1 MKNFNFPGNQ
11 NEEALLNE
19 LASLLRS
26 GRKIEAIKVYRRVTG
41 ASLAD
46 AKDALERL
54 EQSIMLSGISAGSA
68 PQLNLAQLAG
78 MANMDTGLPGM
89 LLSEIAQ
96 LISQGKKIEAIKV
109 YRQHTG
115 AGLADAKSV
124 VDQLEQRIRMQGY

>member
-68 PQLNLAQLAG
+68 PQLDMAQLAG
-78 MANMDTGLPGM
+78 MANMELPGM

-96 LISQGKKIEAIKV
+96 LISQGKKLEAIKV

-124 VDQLEQRIRMQGY
+124 VDQLEQRIRMQGF

>member
-68 PQLNLAQLAG
+68 PQLDMAQLAG
-78 MANMDTGLPGM
+78 MANMELPGM

-96 LISQGKKIEAIKV
+96 LISQGKKLEAIKV
-109 YRQHTG
+109 YRQHIG

-124 VDQLEQRIRMQGY
+124 VDQLEQRIRMQGF

>member
-46 AKDALERL
+46 AKDAPERL

-68 PQLNLAQLAG
+68 PQLDMAQLAG
-78 MANMDTGLPGM
+78 MANMELPGM

-96 LISQGKKIEAIKV
+96 LISQGKKLEAIKV

-124 VDQLEQRIRMQGY
+124 VDQLEQRIRMQGF

>member
-19 LASLLRS
+19 IASLLRG

-54 EQSIMLSGISAGSA
+54 EQSIMLSGSVQ
-68 PQLNLAQLAG
+68 PNMAQLAG
-78 MANMDTGLPGM
+78 VANMGLPGV
-89 LLSEIAQ
+89 LLTEIAQ
-96 LISQGKKIEAIKV
+96 LIFQGQKIEAIKR

-115 AGLADAKSV
+115 AGLADAKSA
-124 VDQLEQRIRMQGY
+124 VDQIEQQIRMQGL

>member
-19 LASLLRS
+19 IASLLRS

-41 ASLAD
+41 ASLSD
-46 AKDALERL
+46 AKDALERM
-54 EQSIMLSGISAGSA
+54 EQSIMLSGIAAGSA
-68 PQLNLAQLAG
+68 PQPYMAQLAG
-78 MANMDTGLPGM
+78 MANMGMELPGV
-89 LLSEIAQ
+89 LLAEIAQ
-96 LISQGKKIEAIKV
+96 LLAQNKKIEAIKR

-124 VDQLEQRIRMQGY
+124 VDQLEQQLRTRGM